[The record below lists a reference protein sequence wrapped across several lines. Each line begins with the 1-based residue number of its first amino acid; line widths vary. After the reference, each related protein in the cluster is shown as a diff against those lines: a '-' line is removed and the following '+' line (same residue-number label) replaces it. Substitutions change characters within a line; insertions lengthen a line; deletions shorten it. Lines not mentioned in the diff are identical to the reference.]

1 MESNER
7 GAKLKASSRQRPTL
21 SQERGLTVTV
31 RYVKNKFEPR
41 SLKHSIELRLL
52 SIVENRRK
60 VFYT

>member
-21 SQERGLTVTV
+21 SQERAL
-31 RYVKNKFEPR
+31 YVKNKFEPR
-41 SLKHSIELRLL
+41 SLKHSIELGLL
-52 SIVENRRK
+52 SVVENRRK